1 MCRRVP
7 PTRMRFETNQN
18 SKLHRG
24 FLLEFNTDF
33 EAVISYLIH
42 LCLLILQARTITVI
56 AIVVSKKKK
65 KHKHTTNDTHTYRLH
80 DALKLNQQR

>member
-56 AIVVSKKKK
+56 AIVVSKNNNSDVQNGHFKRK
-65 KHKHTTNDTHTYRLH
+65 TGTS
-80 DALKLNQQR
+80 